1 MTESLPI
8 ACTLSPAEMPRRAEQ
23 IRAVGRDGL
32 IGADRGGRGAVL
44 RFRPEVRARVEEIVA
59 AESACCAFLDFD
71 LTEEDGAIVLRIAA
85 PEGGDPAAQLL
96 ADLFATDQPAA
107 LPASPAWS
115 ASQSPSS

>member
-1 MTESLPI
+1 
-8 ACTLSPAEMPRRAEQ
+8 MPRRAEQ

-32 IGADRGGRGAVL
+32 IRAERGGRRTVL

-59 AESACCAFLDFD
+59 AESSCCAFLDFE
-71 LTEEDGAIVLRIAA
+71 LVEDSGAIVLSIAA
-85 PEGGDPAAQLL
+85 PDGGEPAAQLL
-96 ADLFATDQPAA
+96 ADLFAADRPDA